1 MFVVLFILKMT
12 YDCIVIPGGGLDS
25 NGSPSPWVI
34 ARLNRALQMAS
45 LTSYF
50 LVLSRGTT
58 HRPPVLD
65 KHSFPIDEASASAA
79 YLIEHDILPEK
90 ILIENWS
97 LDTIGNAYF
106 ARQCILEPM
115 ELHRLAVITNEF
127 HMTRTKL
134 IFDWIFSLTNSTKER
149 CDKYQIDYFTVNNQ
163 NMTDEQLA
171 ARIEKES
178 SACEDLKIKIQQMTN
193 LSQVSRFLFIDHG
206 AYKAKSLHS
215 KRSQLDSV
223 TSSTY

>member
-1 MFVVLFILKMT
+1 MT

-25 NGSPSPWVI
+25 NGSPSSWVI
-34 ARLNRALQMAS
+34 ARLNRALEMVS
-45 LTSYF
+45 LTKYF

-58 HRPPVLD
+58 HRPPTVD
-65 KHSFPIDEASASAA
+65 QHSFPIDEASASAA
-79 YLIEHDILPEK
+79 YLIEHNIPSEK

-115 ELHRLAVITNEF
+115 ELTNLAIITNDF

-134 IFDWIFSLTNSTKER
+134 IFDWIFSLTNSNEIR
-149 CDKYQIDYFTVNNQ
+149 SDKYHIDYFNVNNQ
-163 NMTDEQLA
+163 GMTDEQLT
-171 ARIEKES
+171 ARIDKERLS
-178 SACEDLKIKIQQMTN
+178 CDDVQQKIQLKRT
-193 LSQVSRFLFIDHG
+193 LSQVAQFLFIEHG

-215 KRSQLDSV
+215 RRSQLDSL
-223 TSSTY
+223 TASTY